1 MAAIVE
7 SARWCT
13 EEIRALINIWG
24 NLDVQE
30 KFDGTVLDS
39 EVYKNI
45 SEELK
50 KLGYARTVSQ
60 IRSNVKQLKRDYRLQ
75 IDKLNLS
82 GSAGAIKFKFF
93 LEMDR
98 ILSSKDSTCP
108 SEILETEISGFNLS
122 IFEIEPVT
130 PSNSR
135 CQQEIFLE
143 TPSRQA
149 AAGKVRRK
157 KKPIQEIV
165 EECMGKHV
173 NKFLQLEKKW
183 RRSSFKLKK
192 KNWN

>member
-1 MAAIVE
+1 MAAVVE
-7 SARWCT
+7 CARWCT

-24 NLDVQE
+24 NLDVQK
-30 KFDGTVLDS
+30 KFDGTVRDS

-60 IRSNVKQLKRDYRLQ
+60 IRSKVKQMKRDYRLQ
-75 IDKLNLS
+75 KDKLNLS

-98 ILSSKDSTCP
+98 ILSSKDCTCP

-122 IFEIEPVT
+122 NTWNLEDRMFEDTPEEEKHITELENSEVEPVT

-149 AAGKVRRK
+149 EAD
-157 KKPIQEIV
+157 
-165 EECMGKHV
+165 
-173 NKFLQLEKKW
+173 
-183 RRSSFKLKK
+183 
-192 KNWN
+192 